1 MIYHFICFFSE
12 KTSNMDII
20 MNDDRFYNHM
30 PNELRAMYQEKER
43 NLRTINGHMAKKV
56 HIFWIRKWLICKK

>member
-1 MIYHFICFFSE
+1 
-12 KTSNMDII
+12 MDII